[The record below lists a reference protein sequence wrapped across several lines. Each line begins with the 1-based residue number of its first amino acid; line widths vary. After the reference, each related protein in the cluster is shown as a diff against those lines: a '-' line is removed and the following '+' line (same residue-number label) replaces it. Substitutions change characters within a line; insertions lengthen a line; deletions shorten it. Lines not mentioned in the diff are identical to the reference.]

1 MRVTG
6 GRLWSARDA
15 DRASASGTDLA
26 DLLGDVAR
34 GSRDAFETVYDRL
47 AAQIFG
53 VVVSVVRDPRQSEEV
68 AQEVFVEIWRTAARF
83 DRSRGSAITWVTTI
97 AHRRAIDRV
106 RSEERAAERE
116 RRAVTAGIPYDD
128 VVDAVEANLDREQV
142 RRCLDGLTELQREAI
157 DLAFYG
163 GHTYR
168 EVADLLGV
176 ASGTV
181 STRIHDGLIRLR
193 DCLGVGRL
201 GH

>member
-1 MRVTG
+1 MRVTS
-6 GRLWSARDA
+6 GRPRSGRDA
-15 DRASASGTDLA
+15 DPASAYGADLG
-26 DLLGDVAR
+26 DLLGEVAGGDR
-34 GSRDAFETVYDRL
+34 AAFEAVYDRV
-47 AAQIFG
+47 AAQVFG
-53 VVVSVVRDPRQSEEV
+53 VIIGVVRDPCLSEEV

-83 DRSRGSAITWVTTI
+83 DRSRGKAITWVTTI

-116 RRAVTAGIPYDD
+116 RRAATAKIPYDD

-142 RRCLDGLTELQREAI
+142 RRCLDGLTGLQREAI
-157 DLAFYG
+157 SLAFYG

-181 STRIHDGLIRLR
+181 STRIHDGLLRLR
-193 DCLGVGRL
+193 DCLGVGRR
-201 GH
+201 

>member
-6 GRLWSARDA
+6 GRLRSGRDA
-15 DRASASGTDLA
+15 DPASAYGADLG
-26 DLLGDVAR
+26 DLLGEVAR
-34 GSRDAFETVYDRL
+34 GDLAAFEAVYDRV
-47 AAQIFG
+47 AAQVFG
-53 VVVSVVRDPRQSEEV
+53 VIISVVRDPCLSEEV

-83 DRSRGSAITWVTTI
+83 DPSRGKAITWVTTI

-116 RRAVTAGIPYDD
+116 RRAATAKIPYDD

-142 RRCLDGLTELQREAI
+142 RRCLEGLTGLQREAI
-157 DLAFYG
+157 SLAFYG

-181 STRIHDGLIRLR
+181 STRIHDGLLRLR
-193 DCLGVGRL
+193 DCLGVGRR
-201 GH
+201 